1 MAQSCCHPRRLN
13 QRQWPQ
19 TCYLSS
25 EGPGGP
31 RILPDNTSERTHCS
45 WARRPCFLPSYFA
58 NGRKQDILVVYRESC
73 LYPWERSSL
82 GPDGVSGGL
91 RSEHCPHGCMCH
103 FTPLLVRPVKQG
115 TSSPS
120 FLSTR
125 KCKESIPSEM
135 REALEHTSILK
146 HSPTQGAHPR
156 HLRPERTLYMATI
169 QLLLPAG
176 PDMEANKDMSCT
188 TRALEGA
195 TIA

>member
-1 MAQSCCHPRRLN
+1 MGPESSQTTH
-13 QRQWPQ
+13 QREHTVAGPDVPVFSQAILQ
-19 TCYLSS
+19 T
-25 EGPGGP
+25 EG
-31 RILPDNTSERTHCS
+31 NKT
-45 WARRPCFLPSYFA
+45 
-58 NGRKQDILVVYRESC
+58 
-73 LYPWERSSL
+73 SSL
-82 GPDGVSGGL
+82 STMRVACIRGKEAAWDLTVSLEVSGLSTARTGACATSRL
-91 RSEHCPHGCMCH
+91 CWCARSNRVP
-103 FTPLLVRPVKQG
+103 
-115 TSSPS
+115 SSPS

-135 REALEHTSILK
+135 WEALEHTSILK

-156 HLRPERTLYMATI
+156 RLRPERTLYMATI